1 MKKLLLLVALFSST
15 ILSGCLPAAFV
26 AGATAGGVVIA
37 DRRSFKTIVQDKKIT
52 CQSLIQLNSDKDL
65 KQQSH
70 ISVAAFN
77 RVLLLVGEAQTPAAR
92 GRAYEL
98 VKTVP
103 NIRRITNEIT
113 IGEPVCAKEISAD
126 VWITTKVKAA
136 MIAEKGLSSTQIKV
150 ITEDSVVYLLGLVT
164 HHQTELAVEVARTV
178 TGVKK
183 VVTLFE
189 YVS

>member
-1 MKKLLLLVALFSST
+1 MKKLLLLVALFST
-15 ILSGCLPAAFV
+15 TLSGCLPAAFV
-26 AGATAGGVVIA
+26 AGATAGGAVIA

-52 CQSLIQLNSDKDL
+52 CQSLIQLNSDPDL
-65 KQQSH
+65 KKQSH
-70 ISVAAFN
+70 ISVATFN
-77 RVLLLVGEAQTPAAR
+77 RVVLLVGEAQTPTAR

-103 NIRRITNEIT
+103 NIRRITNEII

-126 VWITTKVKAA
+126 VWMTTKVKAA
-136 MIAEKGLSSTQIKV
+136 MLAEKGLSSTQIKV
-150 ITEDSVVYLLGLVT
+150 ITEDFVVYLMGLVT
-164 HHQTELAVEVARTV
+164 HHQADLAVDVARTV

-189 YVS
+189 YVN